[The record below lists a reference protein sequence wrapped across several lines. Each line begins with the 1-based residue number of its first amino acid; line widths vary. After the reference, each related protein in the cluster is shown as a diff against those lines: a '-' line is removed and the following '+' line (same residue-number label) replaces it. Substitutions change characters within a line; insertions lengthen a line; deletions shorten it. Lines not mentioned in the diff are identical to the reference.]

1 MKEKTTTI
9 LKKTLASIASLSC
22 ESASF
27 LCLYEPKLPEQ
38 LLKKNKKSKNTM
50 KKNV

>member
-9 LKKTLASIASLSC
+9 LKKTLVSIASLSC

-27 LCLYEPKLPEQ
+27 LCLYEPKLPKQ
-38 LLKKNKKSKNTM
+38 LLKKNTKNKNTI
-50 KKNV
+50 KENV